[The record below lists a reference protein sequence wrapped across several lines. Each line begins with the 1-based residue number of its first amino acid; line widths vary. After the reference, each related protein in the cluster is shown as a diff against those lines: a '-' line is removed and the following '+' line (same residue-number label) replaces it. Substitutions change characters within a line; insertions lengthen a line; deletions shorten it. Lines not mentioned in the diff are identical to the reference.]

1 MKAVFTLVSTSQLE
15 KSASVPAFW
24 PGATCWPTFKS
35 RWAMVETSNLTE
47 IEVVRISAG
56 QAVTVTLDALPN
68 APLRGS
74 VSQISPVFAEKQGDV
89 TYTTRIKL
97 ADQQPLMRW
106 GMTASV
112 TFAK

>member
-1 MKAVFTLVSTSQLE
+1 
-15 KSASVPAFW
+15 
-24 PGATCWPTFKS
+24 
-35 RWAMVETSNLTE
+35 
-47 IEVVRISAG
+47 VRISAG

-74 VSQISPVFAEKQGDV
+74 VSEISPVFAEKQGDV